1 MDAHVYALRSWTIKK
16 KGEEF
21 FIAAAGQSDTHCWRG
36 PCTNLHHA
44 TTAIARKLQSEF
56 MRRHNKLVRR

>member
-1 MDAHVYALRSWTIKK
+1 VDAHVYALRSWTIKK

-21 FIAAAGQSDTHCWRG
+21 FISATGRSGTHRWRG
-36 PCTNLHHA
+36 PYTNLQRA

-56 MRRHNKLVRR
+56 VRRHKRLVQR

>member
-21 FIAAAGQSDTHCWRG
+21 FIAATAQSGTHRWRG
-36 PCTNLHHA
+36 PYSNLQRA
-44 TTAIARKLQSEF
+44 TTAIARKLQMEF
-56 MRRHNKLVRR
+56 SRRHTMMVRR

>member
-21 FIAAAGQSDTHCWRG
+21 FIAATAQSGTHRWRG
-36 PCTNLHHA
+36 PYTNLQRA
-44 TTAIARKLQSEF
+44 TTAIARKLQLEF
-56 MRRHNKLVRR
+56 VRRQNRVGQR